1 MVHAL
6 QKFGKYSRVNTRLNA
21 WAHWYI
27 FFVGRILLFLMGRW
41 ALSSH
46 SFLGEQ
52 PCEFCFCPL
61 LWWCR
66 GFCSCLVIHFFVT
79 NCLLF
84 VLPFHNL
91 LSLCNFS
98 FCVLFPSSLF
108 LPTCP
113 VPPRSP
119 ELCCFV
125 RGVFVTVPFLR
136 KHGSRKLHPPYQ
148 VSVPA
153 PQHVGGFVWDFLGKW
168 VPYKASVSSGLECR
182 RWLPGCCC
190 CCCCCLGLLQ
200 FCFFP

>member
-1 MVHAL
+1 MNGTKDVKKEVLSMVHAM

-98 FCVLFPSSLF
+98 FCVLFLSSLF

-125 RGVFVTVPFLR
+125 LSGGCLWLCLSSESTAPANCTLPTRCR
-136 KHGSRKLHPPYQ
+136 SLH
-148 VSVPA
+148 
-153 PQHVGGFVWDFLGKW
+153 
-168 VPYKASVSSGLECR
+168 R
-182 RWLPGCCC
+182 NT
-190 CCCCCLGLLQ
+190 
-200 FCFFP
+200 